1 MIIRF
6 GRAGL
11 AALAL
16 AVLALMLPDHAAA
29 QRKLTFG
36 YDQPKTT
43 GYGFAGDLFEKRLG
57 ELSKGTL
64 KVDQFPGAQLGQE
77 PVMLQKLR
85 SGDIDFIITSTA
97 NASTVA
103 PQAGVFSLHFIFRD
117 EDHLAK
123 AVADREVVQ
132 AFKEMIGKS
141 VQGAHALALITLGF
155 RNMYGKSEVNSVDDV
170 KGKKVRV
177 QATKTEDTHFAA
189 YGALPVHMPFGEVYT
204 SLQTGVVN
212 FAENGVNVYLSNKH
226 YEVAPVLNMTQH
238 EANNNMLWV
247 SDKTWNSFSAEE
259 KKWVEMAAAEVGQQ
273 EPPYALKL
281 EKESADRLVKLGVKV
296 NTKVDK
302 SGFSK
307 ISAPIQDQ
315 LAKELGP
322 DAMKLLELVRK
333 VK

>member
-1 MIIRF
+1 MTKLTKHL
-6 GRAGL
+6 GL
-11 AALAL
+11 AALAIGV
-16 AVLALMLPDHAAA
+16 AAIALPGDAAA

-57 ELSKGTL
+57 ELSKGKL

-117 EDHLAK
+117 ENHLAK
-123 AVADREVVQ
+123 SVADPGVVK

-155 RNMYGKSEVNSVDDV
+155 RNIYGKTEVNKVEDL

-189 YGALPVHMPFGEVYT
+189 YGASPVHMPFGEVYT

-226 YEVAPVLNMTQH
+226 YEVAPVLNMTEH

-247 SDKTWNSFSAEE
+247 SDKTWKSFSDEE
-259 KKWVEMAAAEVGQQ
+259 KKWVETAAAEVGKQ

-281 EKESADRLVKLGVKV
+281 EKESAERLKKLGVKV
-296 NTKVDK
+296 NTNVDK

-307 ISAPIQDQ
+307 VSAPIQDQ

-322 DAMKLLELVRK
+322 DAVKLLDLVRK